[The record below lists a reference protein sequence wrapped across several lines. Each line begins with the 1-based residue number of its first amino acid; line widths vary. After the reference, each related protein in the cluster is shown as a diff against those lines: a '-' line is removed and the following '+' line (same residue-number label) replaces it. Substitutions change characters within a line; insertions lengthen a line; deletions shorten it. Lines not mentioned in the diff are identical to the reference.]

1 MLIARMTQVSQP
13 DASQPGVNQPD
24 VNQPDPISMTTRDLT
39 VQRVRHA
46 LKMRL
51 LQVVRTR
58 QVSPQLLRVTLAGD
72 DLKDF
77 VSASFDDHVKVFF
90 PAPGQPRPALPEVG
104 PNGPVFAEGAP
115 RPAARDYTPR
125 RHDPVAGELDLEFVL
140 HGDGP
145 ASTWA
150 AQAAPGQ
157 YLGVGGPRGSFVI
170 PDGFDWHLLVGDETA
185 LPAIGRR
192 LEELPAGAQALVVV
206 AVDNAAAEIPL
217 PSRASVEVRW
227 QHRDGAPA
235 GDATL
240 LERALRAI
248 TLPRGEGY
256 VWAAGEGAAI
266 RAVRQYL
273 VGERGI
279 DKSRIRASSYW
290 KAGAAAVHET
300 IDD

>member
-1 MLIARMTQVSQP
+1 
-13 DASQPGVNQPD
+13 
-24 VNQPDPISMTTRDLT
+24 MTTRDLT
-39 VQRVRHA
+39 VQRVRHE

-51 LQVVRTR
+51 LQVVRT
-58 QVSPQLLRVTLAGD
+58 QAVSPQLLRVTLAGD
-72 DLKDF
+72 DLKGF
-77 VSASFDDHVKVFF
+77 VSASFDDHIKVFF
-90 PAPGQPRPALPEVG
+90 PAPGQSKPALPELG
-104 PNGPVFAEGAP
+104 PNGPVFPEGQP

-125 RHDPVAGELDLEFVL
+125 RYDAAAGELDIEFVL

-170 PDGFDWHLLVGDETA
+170 PEGFDWHLLVGDETA

-192 LEELPAGAQALVVV
+192 LDELPSGVRALVVLT
-206 AVDNAAAEIPL
+206 VDNAAAEIPL
-217 PSRASVEVRW
+217 PSRADVEIRW
-227 QHRDGAPA
+227 LHRDSAPA
-235 GDATL
+235 DSATWL
-240 LERALRAI
+240 LEQALREV
-248 TLPRGEGY
+248 TLPLGEGY
-256 VWAAGEGAAI
+256 VWAAGEAASI

-279 DKSRIRASSYW
+279 EKGRIRAASYW
-290 KAGAAAVHET
+290 KAGAAAVHEN

>member
-1 MLIARMTQVSQP
+1 MH
-13 DASQPGVNQPD
+13 
-24 VNQPDPISMTTRDLT
+24 TRDLT
-39 VQRVRHA
+39 VQRVRHE

-51 LQVVRTR
+51 LQVVRT
-58 QVSPQLLRVTLAGD
+58 QAVSPQLLRVTLAGD
-72 DLKDF
+72 DLKGF

-90 PAPGQPRPALPEVG
+90 PAAGQDKPILPVAG
-104 PNGPVFAEGAP
+104 PNGPVFPEGVP
-115 RPAARDYTPR
+115 KPAARDYTPR
-125 RHDPVAGELDLEFVL
+125 RYDPVAGELDIEFVL

-170 PDGFDWHLLVGDETA
+170 PEGFDWHLLVGDETA
-185 LPAIGRR
+185 LPAIARR
-192 LEELPAGAQALVVV
+192 LEELPAGVRALVVL

-217 PSRASVEVRW
+217 PSRAGVELRW
-227 QHRDGAPA
+227 QHRDSAPA
-235 GDATL
+235 GATAGSL
-240 LERALRAI
+240 LEQALRE
-248 TLPRGEGY
+248 LPLPPGEGY
-256 VWAAGEGAAI
+256 AWAAGGGAAI

-279 DKSRIRASSYW
+279 EKGRIRAASYW
-290 KAGAAAVHET
+290 KAGAAAVHEN

>member
-1 MLIARMTQVSQP
+1 
-13 DASQPGVNQPD
+13 
-24 VNQPDPISMTTRDLT
+24 MTTRDLT
-39 VQRVRHA
+39 VQRVRHE

-51 LQVVRTR
+51 LQVVRT
-58 QVSPQLLRVTLAGD
+58 QAVSPQLLRVTLAGE
-72 DLKDF
+72 DLKGF
-77 VSASFDDHVKVFF
+77 VSASFDDHIKVFF
-90 PAPGQPRPALPEVG
+90 PAPGQSKPALPELG
-104 PNGPVFAEGAP
+104 PNGPVFPEGQP
-115 RPAARDYTPR
+115 KPAARDYTPR
-125 RHDPVAGELDLEFVL
+125 RYDAAAGELDIEFVL

-170 PDGFDWHLLVGDETA
+170 PEGFDWHLLVGDETA

-192 LEELPAGAQALVVV
+192 LGELPSGVRALVVL

-217 PSRASVEVRW
+217 PSRADVEIRW
-227 QHRDGAPA
+227 QHRDSAPA
-235 GDATL
+235 DSATGL
-240 LERALRAI
+240 LEQALREV
-248 TLPRGEGY
+248 TLPPGEGY
-256 VWAAGEGAAI
+256 VWAAGEAASI

-279 DKSRIRASSYW
+279 EKGRIRAASYW
-290 KAGAAAVHET
+290 KAGAAAVHEN